1 VGGKDKELEN
11 VSLRVQKLVASN
23 DFRFITRAVANHV
36 SCLPL
41 PSDDLDSTLEQHMYP
56 STCIASEDQ
65 CRISRDAVPNMTPLY
80 VGGFHHWEQERGESK
95 ELGQYWDIWSV
106 LADLL
111 PLKYLHRSSTHE

>member
-23 DFRFITRAVANHV
+23 DFCFITRAVANHV
-36 SCLPL
+36 SCLPF

-65 CRISRDAVPNMTPLY
+65 CRISRDAVPNMNPLY
-80 VGGFHHWEQERGESK
+80 VGGFHHGGARAWGIERA
-95 ELGQYWDIWSV
+95 WAV
-106 LADLL
+106 LR
-111 PLKYLHRSSTHE
+111 YLERIGRSFTTEIPP